1 MPSPPKPSA
10 SPLIYR
16 MAARVA
22 PLPKRGIE
30 EVHKSIVN
38 RLRRYSATSIA
49 DLALQMLW
57 NPPTGE
63 AEELRSAPWLTLLLV
78 KWAMQ
83 DNLVSL
89 RVGPSIPSAE
99 FDRLRQELWE
109 LQGPSHG
116 EKPNVWLM
124 LRYLVHVQVE
134 FQRRESW
141 CFLRWPALYAR
152 LDPGSTNRQQFRQV
166 MGLEPDAFLDLAYAL
181 YAAVLAR
188 KMPLGPDY
196 LSTFRPMH
204 GAAVDRMYDLFVR
217 DLPSLR
223 QDLQAEDAQRIRG
236 KQELFEFPYLRR
248 FPFLRLRDGRL
259 HCWHSLVFARGL
271 EDAVHL
277 RLASLGKDYV
287 DEFSRVYE
295 RYVTELAAGCG
306 LPVLDEAAYKAQV
319 GGHARAVE
327 AIFEGEDCNILVEAK
342 MSLFH
347 DDVLLQDNETAI
359 YQKTKR
365 VRDAIKQGWKV
376 GELIRDAASG
386 FGARFQKS
394 QDFLLVVTSRE
405 LNLGSGERLQRL
417 YAPGV
422 FDYPEAGVQQRLPLS
437 NVFILSVEDF
447 ERTMGC
453 VAAGEINLSAVLKD
467 AVIANQRGDTARMF
481 FSDFIGKYTKRWTL
495 PAVMQ
500 DARQAAEARIVAA
513 LGGPPGALEE
523 AASQAPEPAD
533 PSK

>member
-1 MPSPPKPSA
+1 
-10 SPLIYR
+10 

-22 PLPKRGIE
+22 PLPKRGIK
-30 EVHKSIVN
+30 EVHQSIIN
-38 RLRRYSATSIA
+38 RLRRYSGTSVA
-49 DLALQMLW
+49 DLALQMVW
-57 NPPTGE
+57 NPPAGDV
-63 AEELRSAPWLTLLLV
+63 EELKSAPWLTLLLV
-78 KWAMQ
+78 KWAVQ
-83 DNLVSL
+83 DNRVNL
-89 RVGPSIPSAE
+89 RIGPPIPSTV

-141 CFLRWPALYAR
+141 GFLRWPALYAR
-152 LDPGSTNRQQFRQV
+152 LDPGSINRRQFRQV

-188 KMPLGPDY
+188 EMPLVPDY

-204 GAAVDRMYDLFVR
+204 GAAVDRMYELFVR

-277 RLASLGKDYV
+277 RLSSLGADYV
-287 DEFSRVYE
+287 NEFSSVYE
-295 RYVTELAAGCG
+295 RYVTELATSSGMPLLG
-306 LPVLDEAAYKAQV
+306 EATYKAQV
-319 GGHARAVE
+319 SEQAPAVE
-327 AIFEGEDCNILVEAK
+327 AVLEGEDCNILIEAK
-342 MSLFH
+342 MSLFA
-347 DDVLLQDNETAI
+347 DDVLLQDDETAI
-359 YQKTKR
+359 YNKTKP
-365 VRDAIKQGWKV
+365 VRKAVKQGWQV
-376 GELIRDAASG
+376 GALLRDPARG
-386 FGARFQKS
+386 FGTRFQTS
-394 QDFLLVVTSRE
+394 QDLLLVVTSRE
-405 LNLGSGERLQRL
+405 LNLGSGEGLQRL

-422 FDYPEAGVQQRLPLS
+422 FDYPDEEAKRRLPLS

-453 VAAGEINLSAVLKD
+453 VAAGEINLSAVLKE
-467 AVIANQRGDTARMF
+467 AVVANQRGDTARMF
-481 FSDFIGKYTKRWTL
+481 FSDFIGKYTKRWSI

-500 DARQAAEARIVAA
+500 DARRASEARIVAA
-513 LGGPPGALEE
+513 LGGPPGALEGPTFE
-523 AASQAPEPAD
+523 SLGPPEP
-533 PSK
+533 PT